1 KHIIPRCRV
10 DVIGD
15 CESFAQ
21 DVVRPHRVT
30 TILKED
36 PVLWLLVSRLEL
48 DAYDEADLSAL
59 APGSVCPG
67 YHARPFREVCNSIK
81 AI

>member
-1 KHIIPRCRV
+1 MTTSPHDQMDDDSSPDEFPDEGGE
-10 DVIGD
+10 DV
-15 CESFAQ
+15 A
-21 DVVRPHRVT
+21 V
-30 TILKED
+30 
-36 PVLWLLVSRLEL
+36 